1 MKLNI
6 IFCNLSDE
14 EEEGEEEA
22 EGRKNEKR
30 TKKRKLS
37 LSASNCKLCKMN
49 FIQKKNK
56 EYIYKI

>member
-14 EEEGEEEA
+14 EEEEGKEE

-30 TKKRKLS
+30 TKKRKTF
-37 LSASNCKLCKMN
+37 LSASNCAK
-49 FIQKKNK
+49 
-56 EYIYKI
+56 